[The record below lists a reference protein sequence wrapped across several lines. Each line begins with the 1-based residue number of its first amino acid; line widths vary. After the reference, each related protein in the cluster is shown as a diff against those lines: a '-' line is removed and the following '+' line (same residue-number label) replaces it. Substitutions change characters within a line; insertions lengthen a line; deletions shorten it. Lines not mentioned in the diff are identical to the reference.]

1 MLKIGI
7 QERSKNVRGT
17 QIKVLNKY
25 VCQYLETYFLLL
37 GFAKFANKNEI
48 IIIGF
53 FTIHIN
59 ADAMIPP
66 FTGFTEHPNNSA
78 IWSKAA
84 LFT

>member
-1 MLKIGI
+1 MRVWVFIRLMRVSMLIFRNTI
-7 QERSKNVRGT
+7 S
-17 QIKVLNKY
+17 
-25 VCQYLETYFLLL
+25 TYFLLL

-53 FTIHIN
+53 FTIHVN
-59 ADAMIPP
+59 ADAMIPA

-78 IWSKAA
+78 IRSKAA